1 MEDTIAAIST
11 ALGVGAISIV
21 RLSGKEAIQIVNEI
35 WKGSDLIKSP
45 THKIHYGKIVE
56 KEKEIDEVLVSIM
69 RAPNTYTGED
79 IVEINCHGGI
89 ATTNKILE
97 LVLEH
102 GSRLA
107 RPGEFTERRFLNGKI
122 DLIQAQGIK
131 DLVDATTDEK
141 RALAMN
147 QLNGKVSSKIEN
159 LRQEILEK
167 ILAQIEVNID
177 YPEYEDIEQLTNE
190 QILPELKNIKNKM
203 QDILKE
209 SKNGVM
215 IQQGIKTSI
224 IGRPNVGKSSLLNAL
239 LGEEKA
245 IVTDI
250 EGTTRDI
257 VEGEIVISGVPF
269 HIIDTAGIR
278 KSEQLVEQIG
288 IKKSL
293 EMIDQSEL
301 VLFVLNNHEKL
312 TDQDRTILKKI
323 ENKNKIIII
332 NKTDLKTNLEID
344 QLPKEECVFMST
356 LKEQGLDDLKEK
368 MKELFHLEKIQTED
382 PTYLTN
388 ANSISFLKQA
398 IASIDQAIDG
408 ISKNMPIDM
417 VEIDIKK
424 AWDELGL
431 IIGKTYQDELI
442 NQLFSQF
449 CLGK

>member
-203 QDILKE
+203 KDILKE

-224 IGRPNVGKSSLLNAL
+224 VGRPNVGKSSLLNAL

-323 ENKNKIIII
+323 EDKLLLI
-332 NKTDLKTNLEID
+332 
-344 QLPKEECVFMST
+344 
-356 LKEQGLDDLKEK
+356 
-368 MKELFHLEKIQTED
+368 
-382 PTYLTN
+382 
-388 ANSISFLKQA
+388 KQ
-398 IASIDQAIDG
+398 I
-408 ISKNMPIDM
+408 
-417 VEIDIKK
+417 
-424 AWDELGL
+424 
-431 IIGKTYQDELI
+431 
-442 NQLFSQF
+442 
-449 CLGK
+449 